1 MLKQILTVPDTAD
14 ELGIDRETVT
24 RWIKTG
30 QLAATNVCKNAGGCK
45 PRWRVRREDL
55 DAFLATRS
63 NRPAAKQ
70 TAPKRVKQPATCGR
84 KWF

>member
-1 MLKQILTVPDTAD
+1 MLNVAQIAE

-24 RWIKTG
+24 RWITSK
-30 QLAATNVCKNAGGCK
+30 QLAAVNVCQSASAKK

-55 DAFLATRS
+55 DAFLAVRS
-63 NRPAAKQ
+63 NRTATRP
-70 TAPKRVKQPATCGR
+70 TAPKRVKQPATTGR